1 VNGDAHKG
9 PVWYGKITPTFF
21 SDKYKTKGIHTMLIL
36 ECSYQKKVGLPQY
49 SSHQFSVTLRTE
61 IADLAN
67 VQTESARL
75 YALLQQS
82 VDESLQQPG
91 FRPGPNGN
99 GNSHNQSWGCS
110 EKQRGL
116 ILRLVQEHQLDKALV
131 EQLSQDRFGKSL
143 KSLTRLE
150 ASSLIEALI
159 DKTGGS
165 TKNQR
170 RRFNDRGNP
179 ANAR

>member
-1 VNGDAHKG
+1 
-9 PVWYGKITPTFF
+9 
-21 SDKYKTKGIHTMLIL
+21 MLIL

-91 FRPGPNGN
+91 FRPDPNGN

-159 DKTGGS
+159 DKTGGG

>member
-1 VNGDAHKG
+1 M
-9 PVWYGKITPTFF
+9 IT
-21 SDKYKTKGIHTMLIL
+21 L

-82 VDESLQQPG
+82 VDTSLRQPG
-91 FRPGPNGN
+91 FLPGPNAATGNGN
-99 GNSHNQSWGCS
+99 GNGRAEVWGCS
-110 EKQRGL
+110 EKQRDL
-116 ILRLVQEHQLDKALV
+116 ILKLVEEHKLEKPAV
-131 EQLSQDRFGKSL
+131 EQLAQDRFGKSVRAL
-143 KSLTRLE
+143 NRLE
-150 ASSLIEALI
+150 ASGLIDALIEQ
-159 DKTGGS
+159 TGGN
-165 TKNQR
+165 TGNQR
-170 RRFNDRGNP
+170 RRFNSRSNP